1 MLLMFCARLATLQ
14 VKGTLPIWKRTL
26 LHSSFIGQEYQM
38 SYTGA
43 QAKTNNAL
51 QQKIGLTCV
60 ISSIHASFLSMT
72 LCSGDVNLQFLVIHP
87 LSCKFPVK
95 WIIVGGKDALQRQC
109 ITYLS
114 YIQLYHQVQGSVE
127 GQILSRRHLLL
138 KTTHKRIIKDQNQEH
153 RNAGGWELT
162 QFSRYIPSL
171 KQEDQK
177 SDRY

>member
-14 VKGTLPIWKRTL
+14 VKGTLSIRKRTL

-38 SYTGA
+38 SYIGA

-51 QQKIGLTCV
+51 QQKICLTCV

-95 WIIVGGKDALQRQC
+95 WIIVGGERC
-109 ITYLS
+109 FTETVYYLPLIYS
-114 YIQLYHQVQGSVE
+114 IVPS
-127 GQILSRRHLLL
+127 STR
-138 KTTHKRIIKDQNQEH
+138 
-153 RNAGGWELT
+153 
-162 QFSRYIPSL
+162 FSRGSNPFKTPLAI
-171 KQEDQK
+171 KNHTQK
-177 SDRY
+177 NN